1 MRLFITCDI
10 YWESRVDWV
19 LEALYESGYKSFFEE
34 QDYGSSINSL
44 VIILMCRDSYLNFKQ
59 RIRFSKKEETLYMDI
74 MLDLEQFMKNTQ
86 KEREEIVVD
95 KLISE
100 VPLIIAKYKFRDFDL
115 LTFEKDF
122 KIQMSK
128 IL

>member
-1 MRLFITCDI
+1 MRVNILCDI

-19 LEALYESGYKSFFEE
+19 THALSDAGYRNFFDE
-34 QDYGSSINSL
+34 QDYGSSINNL
-44 VIILMCRDSYLNFKQ
+44 VIIMMCRDSYLNFKQ
-59 RIRFSKKEETLYMDI
+59 RIRFSKKEKTLYMDI
-74 MLDLEQFMKNTQ
+74 MLDLDQFMKIAQ

-100 VPLIIAKYKFRDFDL
+100 VPLIIAKYKFKDFNL
-115 LTFEKDF
+115 LAFEKDF